1 MISHR
6 FVLLLWALLALLF
19 AAACETP
26 SFPKRP
32 TPRDA
37 TPSEREPVLPSED
50 ALQVSRARER
60 LEAGELD
67 AARDLAADVQL
78 ARLDE
83 GQRLDAIRLFA
94 DIALAAE
101 EPVDALRWLSLYRDR
116 GEGDA
121 RAATEREIDALFS
134 PQSTQTLVAAAETL
148 GGRSPAAEIWLE
160 IARREIEAGQRDRA
174 EIALERLRP
183 LRLRAEQEERAEA
196 LAAGLGGERE
206 GRDARFAGSLPPP
219 LSELR
224 QDAPAGYSAG
234 GTIGV
239 VLPLS
244 GPVAQVAE
252 ETLQGVLLAT
262 GSFNQGARGRRRG
275 GVEVVVHDTGG
286 DPARAAQAVR
296 DLAARG
302 DVLGAIGPLLPEE
315 VQAAAGEADRNN
327 LPLITLTRRES
338 VAAARASVFRIGLTR
353 AAEAESLVEHAVG
366 RLGIRRVA
374 ILYPRDE
381 YGEEFRTLLWL
392 ALERAGAEVVGVSGY
407 DPESTDFAD
416 SIRSLV
422 GFDFM
427 SGEARS
433 LLQRRDRLLDRA
445 KRLGPEDAKAMR
457 EKARGLR
464 LAGGDPLPPIVDFD
478 AIFIPDAHDKVGLI
492 APQLA
497 FHRIRG
503 PRLFGSSGWHHPDLV
518 PIAGRHVEG
527 AFFTSGFDAKYPS
540 PMIQEFARRFRGNFE
555 QPATTF
561 AAQGFDAANLLQL
574 QLMRGSTTPSDVR
587 RALLATSVY
596 PGVSGAMAFGPD
608 GNITRRPFLVGVRR
622 GETQPID

>member
-1 MISHR
+1 MSGR
-6 FVLLLWALLALLF
+6 FVSLALALCALF
-19 AAACETP
+19 ALACETP
-26 SFPKRP
+26 SFPTRP
-32 TPRDA
+32 APKGTPRSDGGEA
-37 TPSEREPVLPSED
+37 KISSED
-50 ALQVSRARER
+50 ALQVALARER
-60 LEAGELD
+60 LAAGEIEV
-67 AARDLAADVQL
+67 ARDLAADVQL
-78 ARLDE
+78 ARLSE
-83 GQRLDAIRLFA
+83 EQRFDAIRLFA
-94 DIALAAE
+94 DIALASE
-101 EPVDALRWLSLYRDR
+101 EPVDALRWLSLLRDR
-116 GEGDA
+116 SEADD
-121 RAATEREIDALFS
+121 RAAVESEIDALFS

-160 IARREIEAGQRDRA
+160 IARREIDAGQSDRA
-174 EIALERLRP
+174 KIALGRLQP
-183 LRLRAEQEERAEA
+183 LRLRPEQETRAEA
-196 LAAGLGGERE
+196 LEAAIAGDDG
-206 GRDARFAGSLPPP
+206 GRDPRFAGSLPPR
-219 LSELR
+219 LSELGM
-224 QDAPAGYSAG
+224 DAPGDYSG
-234 GTIGV
+234 RGTIGV

-244 GPVAQVAE
+244 GPVAKVAE

-262 GSFNQGARGRRRG
+262 GSFDRGARGRRRG

-302 DVLGAIGPLLPEE
+302 DVLGVIGPLLREE
-315 VQAAAGEADRNN
+315 VQAAAGAAEQSK
-327 LPLITLTRRES
+327 LPLITLTRREV
-338 VAAARASVFRIGLTR
+338 VAAERSSVFRIGLTR
-353 AAEAESLVEHAVG
+353 AAEAESLVEYAVG

-392 ALERAGAEVVGVSGY
+392 ALERAGAEVVGVSSY

-416 SIRSLV
+416 PIRSLV

-427 SGEARS
+427 SPEARS
-433 LLQRRDRLLDRA
+433 LLQKRDRLLDRA

-457 EKARGLR
+457 DQARGLR
-464 LAGGDPLPPIVDFD
+464 LADGKDLPPIVDFD

-503 PRLFGSSGWHHPDLV
+503 PRLFGSSGWHHPDLL

-540 PMIQEFARRFRGNFE
+540 PLVQEFSRRFQGNFE
-555 QPATTF
+555 RPATTF

-596 PGVSGAMAFGPD
+596 PGVSGAMAFEPD
-608 GNITRRPFLVGVRR
+608 GNIARRPFLVGVKR
-622 GETQPID
+622 GEITPID